1 MKSGKK
7 KLLNFL
13 LIFGTLA
20 MVMLIGFNGQ
30 EMSGAVDALLSIG
43 PSWIA
48 LCLIAYLVYVGCE
61 AFSLYFYL
69 KRQGHRISWLYAVF
83 VSIIGLYYSNITP
96 GATGGQPMQAYY
108 LTKRNV
114 PLGVGTSALT
124 VKLFCFQFMLAVLG
138 TVLWIA
144 HGPFIAEQLGGNSW
158 ILIVGYA
165 YNWFTVLL
173 MIVLSFCHKPVELL
187 IRFSVKLGVLLR
199 ICKNPDESRRK
210 WKEVQASFHSCI
222 QSLVKRPLD
231 LLVQLVTGGVEL
243 MALMM
248 VISFVYRAFHLSGVE
263 WSKLTALGVM
273 LYTSAAYTPLPGAS
287 GAQEG
292 LFALYFASVFPDG
305 IRVMAL
311 LVWRFFT
318 YYMSLIVGAVVSVVH
333 GFVSGKKKS

>member
-1 MKSGKK
+1 MKRDWK
-7 KLLNFL
+7 KLFNFL
-13 LIFGTLA
+13 FIFATLA
-20 MVMLIGFNGQ
+20 VVLLVGFNGQ
-30 EMSGAVDALLSIG
+30 EMSGAVEALKAIGPGWIVLCLLSYSG
-43 PSWIA
+43 N
-48 LCLIAYLVYVGCE
+48 V
-61 AFSLYFYL
+61 AFDTLSLHYFL
-69 KRQGHRISWLYAVF
+69 RRQGQEISFAYSLF
-83 VSIIGLYYSNITP
+83 VSVMGSYYCNITP
-96 GATGGQPMQAYY
+96 GASGGQPMQVFY
-108 LTKRNV
+108 LSRKKI
-114 PLGVGTSALT
+114 PVGIGASALT